1 MMRLNDS
8 EICIAEL
15 FHPKIALIQKTEY
28 MEDVVFKVYATENNE
43 QWWASKYK
51 YFLLVFF
58 PPNMMIHSRTWCLRI
73 I

>member
-1 MMRLNDS
+1 
-8 EICIAEL
+8 
-15 FHPKIALIQKTEY
+15 

>member
-1 MMRLNDS
+1 
-8 EICIAEL
+8 
-15 FHPKIALIQKTEY
+15 

-58 PPNMMIHSRTWCLRI
+58 PPNMMIHSRNMVPADYINSHRNQMSIWELRV
-73 I
+73 

>member
-1 MMRLNDS
+1 
-8 EICIAEL
+8 
-15 FHPKIALIQKTEY
+15 

-58 PPNMMIHSRTWCLRI
+58 PPNMMIHRTWCLQI